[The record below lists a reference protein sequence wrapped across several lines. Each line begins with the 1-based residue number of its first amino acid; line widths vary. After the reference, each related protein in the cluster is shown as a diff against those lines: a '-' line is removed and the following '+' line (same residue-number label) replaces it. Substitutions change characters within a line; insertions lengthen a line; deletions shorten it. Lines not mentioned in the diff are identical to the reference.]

1 MLSDRMRTQPSS
13 ARREEGTIE
22 RTAAVTDE
30 PHAVSETSLFSE
42 DGCPLFESVWFR
54 Q

>member
-1 MLSDRMRTQPSS
+1 MLSNRRRTRPSS

-22 RTAAVTDE
+22 RTDAVTDE
-30 PHAVSETSLFSE
+30 PHTASQTSLFSE
-42 DGCPLFESVWFR
+42 DGVHLFENDQFK